1 MTYKEWLA
9 YQSRLQK
16 RDVSLDEQDY
26 DLESYY
32 KSLKANPGTPG
43 KFDPEASSAHLT
55 DTYKKPN
62 HPTFSKDS
70 MYSIPG
76 IQEGG
81 EWNEDYSEYTPSDV
95 NMRNKDLGEL
105 DHYFKQVEPN
115 AQLNLPKNEKFS
127 KLRKKINNKE
137 K

>member
-1 MTYKEWLA
+1 MTYKEWLE

-16 RDVSLDEQDY
+16 RDVSQDEQDY

-32 KSLKANPGTPG
+32 NSLKQNPGIPG
-43 KFDPEASSAHLT
+43 KFNPEANSAHLT

-81 EWNEDYSEYTPSDV
+81 EWDKDYSEYTPSDV
-95 NMRNKDLGEL
+95 NMTNMGLKNLEN
-105 DHYFKQVEPN
+105 YFHEVEPGKK
-115 AQLNLPKNEKFS
+115 LNLPKTQKFS
-127 KLRKKINNKE
+127 KLRKKLNK
-137 K
+137 

>member
-1 MTYKEWLA
+1 MTYKEWLD
-9 YQSRLQK
+9 YQSKLQK
-16 RDVSLDEQDY
+16 RDVSQDEENY

-32 KSLKANPGTPG
+32 NSLKANPGEPG
-43 KFDPEASSAHLT
+43 KFDSAASSGHLP
-55 DTYKKPN
+55 DTFKKPN

-81 EWNEDYSEYTPSDV
+81 EWNKDFSEYTPSDV
-95 NMRNKDLGEL
+95 NMRNKGLRGL
-105 DHYFKQVEPN
+105 DNYFEEVEPSVK
-115 AQLNLPKNEKFS
+115 LNLPKTEKFS
-127 KLRKKINNKE
+127 KLRKKIK